1 MDYKVF
7 EIKTITTGFI
17 VRNKSEKELN
27 EFIKELRNDDKKIN
41 PLWIENQE
49 IQKTYLWGG
58 TNPNEDYITDLEE
71 ENENLTEQNRLLTE
85 RIKSNGNQEV

>member
-17 VRNKSEKELN
+17 VRNKSEEELN
-27 EFIKELRNDDKKIN
+27 EFIKELRNGDKKIN

-49 IQKTYLWGG
+49 VQKTYISGELNHG
-58 TNPNEDYITDLEE
+58 
-71 ENENLTEQNRLLTE
+71 
-85 RIKSNGNQEV
+85 

>member
-49 IQKTYLWGG
+49 IQKTYLSGQL
-58 TNPNEDYITDLEE
+58 N
-71 ENENLTEQNRLLTE
+71 
-85 RIKSNGNQEV
+85 NG

>member
-17 VRNKSEKELN
+17 VRNKSEEELN
-27 EFIKELRNDDKKIN
+27 EFIKELRNGDKKIN

-49 IQKTYLWGG
+49 VQKTYLWGG
-58 TNPNEDYITDLEE
+58 D
-71 ENENLTEQNRLLTE
+71 
-85 RIKSNGNQEV
+85 

>member
-27 EFIKELRNDDKKIN
+27 EFIKELRNGDKKIN

-49 IQKTYLWGG
+49 VQKTYISGEL
-58 TNPNEDYITDLEE
+58 NHD
-71 ENENLTEQNRLLTE
+71 
-85 RIKSNGNQEV
+85 